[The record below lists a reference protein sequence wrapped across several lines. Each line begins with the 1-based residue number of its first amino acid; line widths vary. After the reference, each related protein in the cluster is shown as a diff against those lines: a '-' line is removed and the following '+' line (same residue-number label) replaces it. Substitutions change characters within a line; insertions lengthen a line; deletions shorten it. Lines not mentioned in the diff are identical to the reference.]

1 MVLKITD
8 ECPKITQGRI
18 VNVCDDKGLR
28 QVLVLWYSLARQ
40 CKSRASGKL
49 GKASGPIILLGDTLL
64 ICQCPNKAQ
73 PYGI

>member
-1 MVLKITD
+1 MSVMTRVFIRCGNL
-8 ECPKITQGRI
+8 PPH
-18 VNVCDDKGLR
+18 
-28 QVLVLWYSLARQ
+28 LWYSLARQ